1 MYNVCVVVCEHNT
14 SAQVM
19 EPHYDKFV
27 EKEIQD
33 KPLVKHR
40 KLNFAFIDMQNVSN
54 RVSRELA

>member
-19 EPHYDKFV
+19 EPHVFIFL

-40 KLNFAFIDMQNVSN
+40 NLIFAFVDMQNKLH